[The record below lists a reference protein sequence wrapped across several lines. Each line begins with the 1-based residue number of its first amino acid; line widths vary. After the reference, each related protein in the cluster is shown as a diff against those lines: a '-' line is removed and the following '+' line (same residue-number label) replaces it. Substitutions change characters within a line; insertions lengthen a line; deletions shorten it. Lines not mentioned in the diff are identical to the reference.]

1 MATSVSLLGRLRA
14 GATML
19 DHAVKDHEACWRL
32 AVGCEAGSWHRAPLT
47 APGRFIFR
55 AKVPSVSRLVP

>member
-1 MATSVSLLGRLRA
+1 MDTSVSLLGRLRA
-14 GATML
+14 GAAML

-32 AVGCEAGSWHRAPLT
+32 AVGCEAGPWHRAPLA

-55 AKVPSVSRLVP
+55 AESTCFSRLVP